1 MLFNRSTPSATP
13 KKVTKSSFWSKIA
26 NYTAND
32 QDYVAPLKIT
42 KTAQQKKPKNIW
54 GRIKAALTIFA
65 TFYIMLCAFVLLN
78 PQYALFFNNI
88 LGVQYLT
95 IRTILEYTIYT
106 VYSIFGIILGGSFL
120 FF

>member
-1 MLFNRSTPSATP
+1 MLFNKPTNPEPETP
-13 KKVTKSSFWSKIA
+13 KKTSKSGFLAKIV

-42 KTAQQKKPKNIW
+42 KTPEKKKPRNIW
-54 GRIKAALTIFA
+54 GSIKAALTIVV

-78 PQYALFFNNI
+78 PQYALFFNNV

-95 IRTILEYTIYT
+95 IRTILEYTIYI
-106 VYSIFGIILGGSFL
+106 VYSIFGIIL
-120 FF
+120 